1 MQAGRAAGGER
12 GAAGQDTSSPG
23 GGTGTGSHQAAPGR
37 DRPRLPPVRL
47 APREELAAAARVAP
61 LLRAARDLCRWAQ
74 DGHGLA
80 SGTEL
85 APDAAAAAAAALEL
99 APREVDAAWRVAVAT
114 QIIDLEPG
122 AAKPG
127 DGKPGAVQPGA
138 AKSGTAKPAAA
149 QSGDGKPG
157 AGRPGAGRPGGLA
170 AVLASGEAEE
180 VLAAWDCALA
190 AILLADDL
198 DGLATALYTVGDP
211 VRMDGLFDAYAA
223 AAGTQRR
230 ADQPVG
236 GPSGDD
242 EEPEEGAALS
252 YALETLA
259 DLGVVELGTEESA
272 GGLTVALSPLGI
284 WGVHRR
290 LRAQGWHVPVLG
302 GAGRDGAAGLLATL
316 ASCDAEDGETE
327 IGTWLAARAPA
338 QAAAELIAAAASGS
352 PGLRGAA
359 FAVLDRIGE
368 LASAEVRSALAEPVL
383 RAHAAVWLHE
393 HGEEAELR
401 PEDRTWL
408 LVDLGS
414 GLLEEADPRDVVA
427 ELLPELPAKAQAEI
441 VAGLWQV
448 RHPGVTDLLTA
459 LSDHHPDPA
468 VARAARKAAF
478 KARSPAASDSRPA
491 S

>member
-1 MQAGRAAGGER
+1 VQAGRAAAGEG

-23 GGTGTGSHQAAPGR
+23 STGTGSHQAASGR

-80 SGTEL
+80 SDTEL

-127 DGKPGAVQPGA
+127 HGKPAAAKPGTGKSGTG
-138 AKSGTAKPAAA
+138 KSGTAKSAA
-149 QSGDGKPG
+149 GK
-157 AGRPGAGRPGGLA
+157 AGGLA

-190 AILLADDL
+190 AVLLADDL
-198 DGLATALYTVGDP
+198 DGLATALYTVGGP

-230 ADQPVG
+230 ADQPVS

-242 EEPEEGAALS
+242 EQPEEGAALS

-327 IGTWLAARAPA
+327 IGAWLAARAPA

-359 FAVLDRIGE
+359 FAVLDRVGE
-368 LASAEVRSALAEPVL
+368 LATAEVRSALAEPVL

-441 VAGLWQV
+441 VASLWQV